1 MEFSSLSKQRHI
13 MQTDDYWMPK
23 HSPTGLTAKRSSESG
38 IMSAIRHNES
48 TGDNSFD
55 RFKTSNMHFHN
66 PKPIRLD
73 QTQSLSF
80 SKDPKDIKVGANS
93 PYNQAVTFQQ
103 HCSGSIA
110 PYGPLQGRGT
120 QKTKMDKLREICGG
134 SAMSGN
140 YDMMI

>member
-13 MQTDDYWMPK
+13 MHTDDYWMPK
-23 HSPTGLTAKRSSESG
+23 QSPTGFTAKRSSESG
-38 IMSAIRHNES
+38 IISAIRHNES

-80 SKDPKDIKVGANS
+80 SKDPKDIKFGSSS

-120 QKTKMDKLREICGG
+120 
-134 SAMSGN
+134 
-140 YDMMI
+140 